1 MMFRRCIDWCV
12 VGIAMCGPTT
22 ARAGLYDPAPPD
34 AMLVSLRKG
43 QDVPFEIFRDA
54 LVDAI
59 RAADPAQS
67 GRTPR
72 KALLE
77 RRTVLLNR
85 KLERLSPSQLN
96 DLAVVQL
103 RLRDLDGA
111 LEALKR
117 AEGQN
122 PRDFWTLTTL
132 GTAYQ
137 TRGQSSEAAR
147 YLEAA
152 QDFPPDPQWLESMGL
167 TRPWLQTLERAQ
179 LMLLRLRMR
188 EGQGRPAR
196 GQRPAVNVDE
206 LFPVK
211 FIGPSGQY
219 EAGKFAD
226 AEKAKLPNDAVAV
239 VQQLLLWA
247 PEDTRLYWLL
257 GELYN
262 ARGDL
267 TSADAIFEEC
277 VWSRRY
283 NAEPLREH
291 RLIVKEAIKAQAP
304 PPPPPPEDWKPST
317 AKLVIVGV
325 VAGLALLA
333 LAYYQAREL
342 FRVVFRSRSSA
353 PPPARG

>member
-1 MMFRRCIDWCV
+1 MIGRRIGGLVVCV
-12 VGIAMCGPTT
+12 ILIVPVA
-22 ARAGLYDPAPPD
+22 ARAGLYDPTPPD
-34 AMLVSLRKG
+34 AMLASLRKG

-59 RAADPAQS
+59 RAADPMQS
-67 GRTPR
+67 SRPPR
-72 KALLE
+72 NGLLE
-77 RRTVLLNR
+77 RRTALLN
-85 KLERLSPSQLN
+85 KGLGRLTLAQLN
-96 DLAVVQL
+96 ELAVVQL
-103 RLRDLDGA
+103 KLRDLDGA

-122 PRDFWTLTTL
+122 PRGFWTLTTL

-137 TRGQSSEAAR
+137 MRGQLSEAPR

-152 QDFPPDPQWLESMGL
+152 QDFPPDSQWLDSVRL

-179 LMLLRLRMR
+179 LKLLRLRLR

-196 GQRPAVNVDE
+196 GQRPAVDVDE

-211 FIGPSGQY
+211 FVGPSGKY
-219 EAGKFAD
+219 EAGKIAD
-226 AEKAKLPNDAVAV
+226 DEKAKLPADAVAV
-239 VQQLLLWA
+239 VQQLLLWT

-291 RLIVKEAIKAQAP
+291 RLAVKEAIKAQAP
-304 PPPPPPEDWKPST
+304 PPPPPPEDWRPST
-317 AKLVIVGV
+317 TKLVIVGV
-325 VAGLALLA
+325 TAGLVLLA
-333 LAYYQAREL
+333 LGYYQAREL
-342 FRVVFRSRSSA
+342 FRVFRR
-353 PPPARG
+353 

>member
-1 MMFRRCIDWCV
+1 
-12 VGIAMCGPTT
+12 
-22 ARAGLYDPAPPD
+22 
-34 AMLVSLRKG
+34 
-43 QDVPFEIFRDA
+43 
-54 LVDAI
+54 
-59 RAADPAQS
+59 
-67 GRTPR
+67 
-72 KALLE
+72 
-77 RRTVLLNR
+77 
-85 KLERLSPSQLN
+85 
-96 DLAVVQL
+96 
-103 RLRDLDGA
+103 
-111 LEALKR
+111 
-117 AEGQN
+117 
-122 PRDFWTLTTL
+122 
-132 GTAYQ
+132 
-137 TRGQSSEAAR
+137 
-147 YLEAA
+147 
-152 QDFPPDPQWLESMGL
+152 
-167 TRPWLQTLERAQ
+167 
-179 LMLLRLRMR
+179 
-188 EGQGRPAR
+188 
-196 GQRPAVNVDE
+196 VNVDE

-219 EAGKFAD
+219 EAGKFAE
-226 AEKAKLPNDAVAV
+226 AEKSKLPADAVAV

-353 PPPARG
+353 PPPARV